1 MKKPKTIVKIM
12 ISGYYGFNNTGDEAI
27 LTSMVRAFKE
37 KMPQI
42 KIVVLSQNP
51 LQTSQAYQVKAI
63 NRLHLI
69 SILNCLRN
77 TNLFISGG
85 GGLFQDSTGKG
96 WSILYYLGLILGAKI
111 VRVPVMIYAQGIGPV
126 NKQINKKLMKWILN
140 KVDLITVRDNSSKEL
155 LENLGVVKPS
165 ICVNSDPS
173 FLLRRKD
180 TKDTIDI
187 IDKYTHIREL
197 IYSNNRPVIG
207 ISVRECKENRKDIR
221 RIFAKVAD
229 DLIENYKAKIIFL
242 PFKFDDDVRISEEI
256 LSLMKNK
263 NQANVLTTR
272 LEPEE
277 LLSLLYRLSLMVGM
291 RLHSI
296 IFSTMVDIP
305 FIALNYDPKVKN
317 FVESLGLSELLLELD
332 DTSLKNFKEKV
343 KYIKENDDRIKKILS
358 KKVKILEE
366 KAFSNNDLVFK
377 FLKA

>member
-1 MKKPKTIVKIM
+1 
-12 ISGYYGFNNTGDEAI
+12 
-27 LTSMVRAFKE
+27 
-37 KMPQI
+37 
-42 KIVVLSQNP
+42 
-51 LQTSQAYQVKAI
+51 VKAI

-69 SILNCLRN
+69 SILNCLRD

-85 GGLFQDSTGKG
+85 GGLLQDSTGKG
-96 WSILYYLGLILGAKI
+96 WSILYYLGLILVAKI
-111 VRVPVMIYAQGIGPV
+111 LRVPVIVYAQGIGPI

-165 ICVNSDPS
+165 IYVNSDPS
-173 FLLRRKD
+173 FLLRRKSN
-180 TKDTIDI
+180 IDI
-187 IDKYTHIREL
+187 LDKHPHIEEL
-197 IYSNNRPVIG
+197 IYSNSHSVVG
-207 ISVRECKENRKDIR
+207 ISVREYKENREDLKE
-221 RIFAKVAD
+221 IFAKVAD
-229 DLIENYKAKIIFL
+229 YLIENYKAKIIFL
-242 PFKFDDDVRISEEI
+242 PFKFDEDVCISEEI

-263 NQANVLTTR
+263 SQANVLKIR

-277 LLSLLYRLSLMVGM
+277 LLSLLSRLSLMVGV

-296 IFSTMVDIP
+296 IFSTMADIP
-305 FIALNYDPKVKN
+305 FIALNYDRKVKN

-343 KYIKENDDRIKKILS
+343 KYIKENNDRIKKILS

>member
-37 KMPQI
+37 KIPQI
-42 KIVVLSQNP
+42 KIVVLSRNP
-51 LQTSQAYQVKAI
+51 LQTSQTYQVKAL

-69 SILNCLRN
+69 SILTCLRD

-85 GGLFQDSTGKG
+85 GGLLQDSTGKG
-96 WSILYYLGLILGAKI
+96 WSILYYLGLILVAKI
-111 VRVPVMIYAQGIGPV
+111 VKVPVMIYAQGIGPV
-126 NKQINKKLMKWILN
+126 SKQINKKLMKWILN

-155 LENLGVVKPS
+155 LENLGVVRPS
-165 ICVNSDPS
+165 IYVNSDPS

-180 TKDTIDI
+180 IKDTIDI
-187 IDKYTHIREL
+187 MDKYTHIREL

-242 PFKFDDDVRISEEI
+242 PFKFGEDVCISEEI

-263 NQANVLTTR
+263 NQANVLKTR

-277 LLSLLYRLSLMVGM
+277 LLSLLYRLSLMVGV

-296 IFSTMVDIP
+296 IFSTMADIP

-343 KYIKENDDRIKKILS
+343 KYIKENNDRIKKILS